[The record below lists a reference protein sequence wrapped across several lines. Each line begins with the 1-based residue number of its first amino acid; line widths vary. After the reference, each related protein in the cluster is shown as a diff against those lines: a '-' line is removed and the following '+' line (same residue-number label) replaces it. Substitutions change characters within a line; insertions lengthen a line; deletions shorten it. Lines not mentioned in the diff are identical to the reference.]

1 MLREVERMGLF
12 EKLFPK
18 KNRFPVGS
26 TRWETLTAYKAAFT
40 TWRGEIYEFDQVR
53 SAIDCLA
60 RNTAKLKPEITGSA
74 KRNLRTVLKSQPNPY
89 QTWYQFLYRTRTIW
103 EMQNNAIIIPILDE
117 YDEIT
122 GIFPVLPSECEV
134 VEYKGKEFLR
144 YKFYGNKYAAI
155 ELDRCGIVTKHQY
168 KSDIF
173 GSHNTALDNTFDL
186 LDLNRQAIKE
196 AIKNASSF
204 KFMGRMGNFSQDSDI
219 ADERKRIKDANLGD
233 KDGFLLLFSNLVED
247 IKQVDVK
254 PYSIDWKQLELI
266 NNNVEKYFGVTA
278 DAIKSDLVGDKAAA
292 FYEGSIEP
300 FAIQLSESITKMLF
314 TQTERNIGNAFL
326 LTANRVQFMTNADKL
341 NISSSMADRGL
352 MTINEIRDIWNLP
365 PVEGGDRLIARGE
378 YYYMDPTADPSKQE
392 EEQNAE

>member
-1 MLREVERMGLF
+1 MGLF

-18 KNRFPVGS
+18 KNRYPVG
-26 TRWETLTAYKAAFT
+26 TKRWETLTAYKASFT

-60 RNTAKLKPEITGSA
+60 RNTAKLKPEMTGSA

-103 EMQNNAIIIPILDE
+103 EMQNNAIIIPILDD

-134 VEYKGKEFLR
+134 VEYKGTEYLR
-144 YKFYGNKYAAI
+144 YRFFNNQYAAI
-155 ELDRCGIVTKHQY
+155 ELDRCAVITKHQY
-168 KSDIF
+168 KDDIF
-173 GSHNTALDNTFDL
+173 GTKNTALNNTFDL

-204 KFMGRMGNFSQDSDI
+204 KFMGRMGNFSQDADI
-219 ADERKRIKDANLGD
+219 AAERKRIKEANLGD
-233 KDGFLLLFSNLVED
+233 KNGFLLLFSNLVDD
-247 IKQVDVK
+247 IKQVDIK
-254 PYSIDWKQLELI
+254 PYSIDWKQLALI

-278 DAIKSDLVGDKAAA
+278 EAIKSDLVGDKAAA

-300 FAIQLSESITKMLF
+300 FAIQLSEAITRMLF

-341 NISSSMADRGL
+341 SISSSMADRGL

-378 YYYMDPTADPSKQE
+378 YYYMDPTADPDKQE
-392 EEQNAE
+392 VQDAN